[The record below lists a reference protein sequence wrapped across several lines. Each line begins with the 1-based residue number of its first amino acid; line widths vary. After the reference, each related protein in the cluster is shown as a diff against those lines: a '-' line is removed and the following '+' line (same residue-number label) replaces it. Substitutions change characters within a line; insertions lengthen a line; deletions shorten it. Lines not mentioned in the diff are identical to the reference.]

1 MELMEEE
8 IKLITEEWL
17 PVNSQE
23 TEEEQVTSSLETNE
37 EKVDDSE
44 ILDIKENE
52 MNENEATSDSYKD
65 EL

>member
-52 MNENEATSDSYKD
+52 MSENEATSDSYKD